1 MIRLFRI
8 ACVVTITLILGT
20 TFLMINKS
28 IDLFNWINYSKLLF
42 SILISTLIYLLLDQK
57 RNSLIGKISLLL
69 AISGSVLLIL
79 SSSLLPLNNTW
90 NIVFSLYISSF
101 ILLLY
106 CNNNLNSKALKGL
119 FYFSLII
126 PIGITIG
133 LNQSMF
139 YSISGVILSILSG
152 TTIYLNLKK
161 S

>member
-79 SSSLLPLNNTW
+79 SASILPLNNTW

-101 ILLLY
+101 ILLLH
-106 CNNNLNSKALKGL
+106 CNNNLKSKALNRL

-139 YSISGVILSILSG
+139 YSISGVILSILSV
-152 TTIYLNLKK
+152 TAIYLNLKK